1 MPSVTSFTFMAVFFR
16 KQFRKQAMVLGIE
29 LLDKHESHAGIWR
42 QVGDQLGK
50 SFDAARGSSNGGNKK
65 VIAGFF
71 DVLNFHPI
79 FGGATV
85 ILAGVLLYAHWR
97 TSPLSR
103 I

>member
-1 MPSVTSFTFMAVFFR
+1 
-16 KQFRKQAMVLGIE
+16 MVLGIE
-29 LLDKHESHAGIWR
+29 MLDQHESHAGIWR

-85 ILAGVLLYAHWR
+85 ILARVLLYAHWR
-97 TSPLSR
+97 TSLLSR